1 MNRNIRSGIRQ
12 AIFTTLLLIA
22 ASAAQAQPA
31 ANITRIIFQGT
42 IGQNRIGM
50 TLLVSP
56 AGAVTGG
63 HYFYANDLKDIP
75 LRAGTQGT
83 GIVLYGPKGDQFALQ
98 FKGSGSESGKPLN
111 FRNSIGM
118 EGRWMKGASSYPVKL
133 QTQATVEGSANARWY
148 QNVTGER
155 DADFE
160 AKVQN
165 FYKAVLSGDRSAAA
179 HFIDF
184 PLRVNYAGKSR
195 TIRSAAQLSA
205 QWKQIF
211 TPACIAAL
219 KIAIPHDMFVRN
231 GQAMLGDG
239 VVWFGSK
246 GAQSINIP

>member
-1 MNRNIRSGIRQ
+1 MNRNRRSGLRHFLF
-12 AIFTTLLLIA
+12 AAFLLIV
-22 ASAAQAQPA
+22 ASVTQAQPT
-31 ANITRIIFQGT
+31 ANVTRVIFEGT

-83 GIVLYGPKGDQFALQ
+83 GLVLYGPNGGQFALQ
-98 FKGSGSESGKPLN
+98 FKGNVREAGKPLN
-111 FRNSIGM
+111 FHNSTGM
-118 EGRWMKGASSYPVKL
+118 EGRWMEGARSYPVKL
-133 QTQATVEGSANARWY
+133 QMEAITEGPANARWY
-148 QNVTGER
+148 RNVTGES
-155 DADFE
+155 DAAFE
-160 AKVQN
+160 AKVQS

-179 HFIDF
+179 DFIDF
-184 PLRVNYAGKSR
+184 PLRVNHAGKGR

-211 TPACIAAL
+211 TPACVAAF
-219 KIAIPHDMFVRN
+219 KNAIPHDMFVRN